1 MFFLNKS
8 CLLETII
15 ITIIITVS
23 INKEVHIYVLGTK
36 RRNTKGVEL
45 LGQCKTVGSKK
56 QLNQVNYMKLSV
68 YTGVCPCVFGML
80 ETESRCRSP
89 LLKCNAKGIL
99 IMLKQVFFFNV
110 VFCCFCFLFFFASLY
125 VFFLRLLN
133 HMHGIKISAI
143 RIFING
149 HYYCLM

>member
-1 MFFLNKS
+1 M
-8 CLLETII
+8 LETII

-36 RRNTKGVEL
+36 RRNMKGVEL
-45 LGQCKTVGSKK
+45 LGQCQTVGSKN
-56 QLNQVNYMKLSV
+56 QLYQVNQRKVAVSAGL
-68 YTGVCPCVFGML
+68 CPCVFGML
-80 ETESRCRSP
+80 ETESRGRSP

-99 IMLKQVFFFNV
+99 IMLKQVFLM
-110 VFCCFCFLFFFASLY
+110 CFFFFF
-125 VFFLRLLN
+125 VCFFLQLLN

>member
-1 MFFLNKS
+1 M
-8 CLLETII
+8 LETIM

-36 RRNTKGVEL
+36 RRNMKGVQL

-56 QLNQVNYMKLSV
+56 ELYQVNYMKLSV

-99 IMLKQVFFFNV
+99 IMLKQVFLMWV
-110 VFCCFCFLFFFASLY
+110 FFF
-125 VFFLRLLN
+125 FFFVCFF
-133 HMHGIKISAI
+133 SAI
-143 RIFING
+143 IKSYAWN
-149 HYYCLM
+149 